1 MGFSMSAKT
10 MTLLHPLAGG
20 HMRHAPKWTL
30 KLGQLRA
37 QASLTNR
44 SYATGGESKPLEGYG
59 ALLLDV
65 GGTLLETAQPVPE
78 VYARIGAKHGVK
90 TAPAN
95 IKKGFK
101 KAFAEPWPE
110 RLRYEGDG
118 RPFWRYAVA
127 TATGCSDEKY
137 FEELYQHFA
146 RGDAWKIASGAPEA
160 LRRLHN
166 AGVKLAVVS
175 NFDSRLRPVLRDL
188 QIDTLFDALIIS
200 AEVGYEKP
208 SREIFQAALNE
219 LDVDA
224 SAAVHVGDDPTNDKQ
239 GALAAGLESWL
250 WKVDVKS
257 FEELADRVLQPARFV
272 P

>member
-1 MGFSMSAKT
+1 MSVRA
-10 MTLLHPLAGG
+10 MSLLLNPAACS
-20 HMRHAPKWTL
+20 HMRHAPMR
-30 KLGQLRA
+30 LGRLCI
-37 QASLTNR
+37 QASCSR
-44 SYATGGESKPLEGYG
+44 RAYGPGSESRKPEPYG
-59 ALLLDV
+59 ALLLDIE
-65 GGTLLETAQPVPE
+65 GTLLETSQPVPE

-90 TAPAN
+90 TTPAE

-127 TATGCSDEKY
+127 TATGCADDTY

-146 RGDAWKIASGAPEA
+146 RGDAWKVASGAPEA
-160 LRRLHN
+160 LARLRN

-175 NFDSRLRPVLRDL
+175 NFDSRLRPILRDL
-188 QIDTLFDALIIS
+188 QVDNLFDALIIS
-200 AEVGYEKP
+200 AEIGYEKP
-208 SREIFQAALNE
+208 SREIFEAALNE
-219 LDVDA
+219 LGVDA
-224 SAAVHVGDDPTNDKQ
+224 SVAVHVGDDSTNDKQ

-257 FEELADRVLQPARFV
+257 FGELADRVLQPATR
-272 P
+272 